1 MDSKIATIMELAAKA
16 KDISQKARIDILR
29 MTHKTGA
36 SHVGSGLSV
45 IDILATTFVHKYYKL
60 ETYQTEILLSKGHA
74 AAALYAVLHELNLLN
89 GIPLDQYCED
99 DSKIYGHVNHLAS
112 PEIPLSTGSLGH
124 GMPFALGMALASRLK
139 ESPGR
144 TFVILSDGEC
154 NEGTTWESAL
164 VANQFKLNNLVV
176 IIDRNRIQSL
186 GMTEETISLEPLE
199 EKWISFGWKT
209 VVIDGH
215 DHSAILEAL
224 ETETTAPLCI
234 IAETI
239 KGKGVTFM
247 ENSVLWHY
255 KSPSSE
261 ELTDAIEQVRKD
273 SK

>member
-29 MTHKTGA
+29 MTHKTRA
-36 SHVGSGLSV
+36 AHVGSGLSV

-199 EKWISFGWKT
+199 EKWKSFGWKT

-224 ETETTAPLCI
+224 ETETAAPLCI

>member
-1 MDSKIATIMELAAKA
+1 MDSKTATIKELATKA
-16 KDISQKARIDILR
+16 KDISQRARIDILR
-29 MTHKTGA
+29 MTHKTRA
-36 SHVGSGLSV
+36 SHVGSGMSV
-45 IDILATTFVHKYYKL
+45 IDILATTFVYKYHKL

-89 GIPLDQYCED
+89 GIPLDRYCED

-199 EKWISFGWKT
+199 EKWKSFGWKT

-224 ETETTAPLCI
+224 ETETAAPLCI
-234 IAETI
+234 IAETF

-261 ELTDAIEQVRKD
+261 ELTDAIEQIRKD